1 MKHTGDIHPP
11 EVEYDLDERDEEQA
25 AAGDTGLRAEAPRE
39 RVSVPATMA
48 LPAPEPAPPSFEDE
62 ARAQMRRSPLAT
74 LAAAFALGFVLV
86 KLFR

>member
-11 EVEYDLDERDEEQA
+11 EVEYDLDERDEEDA
-25 AAGDTGLRAEAPRE
+25 VTRDSGLHAESPRG
-39 RVSVPATMA
+39 RVSMPATMA
-48 LPAPEPAPPSFEDE
+48 LPAPEPAPQSFEDE
-62 ARAQMRRSPLAT
+62 ARAQVRRSPLAT